1 MEHKISSTVELKV
14 PFYDIDL
21 MQVVWN
27 GNYQK
32 YFEVAR
38 QALFKECGLDLHRH
52 MQEKRYAFPVIR
64 SKVKHIRPL
73 RLDDEFICKATLR
86 EASVKIV
93 IDFEIRLTANGQV
106 CATGQSEQAALLM
119 PEMEMA
125 FKIPEEI
132 QIALSGEK
140 VRNDSL
146 TK

>member
-1 MEHKISSTVELKV
+1 MAQMVSSSVKLRV

-21 MQVVWN
+21 MHIVWN

-38 QALFKECGLDLHRH
+38 QALFKECGLDLSRY

-93 IDFEIRLTANGQV
+93 IDFEIRLIANGQV
-106 CATGQSEQAALLM
+106 CATGRSEQAALLM
-119 PEMEMA
+119 PEMEMV

-132 QIALSGEK
+132 QKALSGEK
-140 VRNDSL
+140 V
-146 TK
+146 

>member
-1 MEHKISSTVELKV
+1 MAQMVSSSVKLRV

-21 MQVVWN
+21 MHVVWN

-38 QALFKECGLDLHRH
+38 QALFKECGLDLCRY
-52 MQEKRYAFPVIR
+52 MQEKKYAFPVIR

-93 IDFEIRLTANGQV
+93 IDFEIRLIANGQV
-106 CATGQSEQAALLM
+106 CATGRSEQAALLM
-119 PEMEMA
+119 PEMEMV

-132 QIALSGEK
+132 QKALSGEK
-140 VRNDSL
+140 V
-146 TK
+146 

>member
-1 MEHKISSTVELKV
+1 MPMAQMVSSSVKLRV

-21 MQVVWN
+21 MQIVWN

-38 QALFKECGLDLHRH
+38 QALFKKCGLDLSHY
-52 MQEKRYAFPVIR
+52 MLEKKYAFPVIR

-93 IDFEIRLTANGQV
+93 IDFEIRLIANGQV
-106 CATGQSEQAALLM
+106 CATGRSEQAALLM

-132 QIALSGEK
+132 QNALSGNE
-140 VRNDSL
+140 V
-146 TK
+146 

>member
-1 MEHKISSTVELKV
+1 MAQRVSCSVKLKV

-38 QALFKECGLDLHRH
+38 QALFKKYGLDFYRY

-93 IDFEIRLTANGQV
+93 IDFEIRLIADDQICTVGR
-106 CATGQSEQAALLM
+106 SEQAALLM

-125 FKIPEEI
+125 YKIPEEI
-132 QIALSGEK
+132 QNALCGEK
-140 VRNDSL
+140 AR
-146 TK
+146 K

>member
-1 MEHKISSTVELKV
+1 MTQTVSSSVKLKV

-21 MQVVWN
+21 MQMVWN

-32 YFEVAR
+32 YFELAR
-38 QALFKECGLDLHRH
+38 QALFREYGLDFYRY
-52 MQEKRYAFPVIR
+52 MQEERYAFPVIR
-64 SKVKHIRPL
+64 SNIKHIRPL
-73 RLDDEFICKATLR
+73 RLNDEFICKATLR

-106 CATGQSEQAALLM
+106 CAVGRSEQAALVM

-132 QIALSGEK
+132 QKALSGDK
-140 VRNDSL
+140 V
-146 TK
+146 KK

>member
-1 MEHKISSTVELKV
+1 MAQRVSCSVKLKV

-38 QALFKECGLDLHRH
+38 QALFKKYGLDFYRYL
-52 MQEKRYAFPVIR
+52 QEKRYAFPVIR

-93 IDFEIRLTANGQV
+93 IDFEIRLIADDQICTVGR
-106 CATGQSEQAALLM
+106 SEQAALLM

-125 FKIPEEI
+125 YKIPEEI
-132 QIALSGEK
+132 QNALCGEK
-140 VRNDSL
+140 AR
-146 TK
+146 K

>member
-1 MEHKISSTVELKV
+1 MAQTVSCSVQLKV

-38 QALFKECGLDLHRH
+38 QALFKKYGLDFYRY

-93 IDFEIRLTANGQV
+93 IDFEIRLIADDQICTVGR
-106 CATGQSEQAALLM
+106 SEQAALLM

-125 FKIPEEI
+125 YKIPEEI
-132 QIALSGEK
+132 QNALCGEK
-140 VRNDSL
+140 AR
-146 TK
+146 K

>member
-1 MEHKISSTVELKV
+1 MAQKVSSSVKLRV

-21 MQVVWN
+21 MHIVWN

-38 QALFKECGLDLHRH
+38 QALFKECGLDLSRY

-73 RLDDEFICKATLR
+73 RLDDEFTCKATLR

-93 IDFEIRLTANGQV
+93 IDFEIRLVANGQV
-106 CATGQSEQAALLM
+106 CATGRSEQAALLM
-119 PEMEMA
+119 PEMEMV

-132 QIALSGEK
+132 RKALSGEK
-140 VRNDSL
+140 V
-146 TK
+146 